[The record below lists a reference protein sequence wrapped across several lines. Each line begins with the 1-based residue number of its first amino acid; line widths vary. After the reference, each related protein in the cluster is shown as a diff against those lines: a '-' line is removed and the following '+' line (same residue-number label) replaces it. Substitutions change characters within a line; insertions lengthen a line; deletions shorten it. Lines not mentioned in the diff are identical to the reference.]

1 MMNEDV
7 KPTEEA
13 GTITFHNDQ
22 SRVQL
27 RDLVAVFR
35 VVETVNERSQGIN
48 VLDKRIAVKIDTSP
62 VRIIRVKNTE
72 VYLESISGVTEPQTD
87 LDSWAVNSVIAQ
99 LHDEI
104 AGLKQRIGVLKRDA
118 VRQEKEWDGLLDMT
132 LGEIVDRFTEGD

>member
-132 LGEIVDRFTEGD
+132 LGEIMDRFTEGD

>member
-1 MMNEDV
+1 MNEDV

-132 LGEIVDRFTEGD
+132 LGEIVDRFTAGG

>member
-1 MMNEDV
+1 MNEDV
-7 KPTEEA
+7 KPTDKT
-13 GTITFHNDQ
+13 GTVVVRREDP
-22 SRVQL
+22 RVHL

-35 VVETVNERSQGIN
+35 IVETVNERSQWIN

-62 VRIIRVKNTE
+62 VRIVRVKNTE

-132 LGEIVDRFTEGD
+132 LGEIVDRFTAGG

>member
-1 MMNEDV
+1 MNEDV

>member
-62 VRIIRVKNTE
+62 VRIIRVKNAE
-72 VYLESISGVTEPQTD
+72 VYLESISGVTDPPTE
-87 LDSWAVNSVIAQ
+87 LDTWAVSVAIEQ
-99 LHDEI
+99 LHSEI
-104 AGLKQRIGVLKRDA
+104 AALKQRMEVLKRDA
-118 VRQEKEWDGLLDMT
+118 ARQEREWDGLLDMT

>member
-1 MMNEDV
+1 MNEDV

-62 VRIIRVKNTE
+62 VRIVRVKNTE

-104 AGLKQRIGVLKRDA
+104 AGLKQRIEVLKRDA

-132 LGEIVDRFTEGD
+132 LGEFEDRFTAGG